1 MRKMSCV
8 EMHDSTRDALCRE
21 FTYTYWTKRRHGCT
35 ETPSPLEKPCAGSD
49 EGLPGKPTLT
59 DEMDSLAP

>member
-1 MRKMSCV
+1 MRKMS
-8 EMHDSTRDALCRE
+8 

-35 ETPSPLEKPCAGSD
+35 ETPSPLEELCAGND

-59 DEMDSLAP
+59 DETDSSAL